1 MAMTADIKMQIEA
14 VKNPSKVVPLGL
26 EKPIGDLGGRR

>member
-26 EKPIGDLGGRR
+26 EKPI